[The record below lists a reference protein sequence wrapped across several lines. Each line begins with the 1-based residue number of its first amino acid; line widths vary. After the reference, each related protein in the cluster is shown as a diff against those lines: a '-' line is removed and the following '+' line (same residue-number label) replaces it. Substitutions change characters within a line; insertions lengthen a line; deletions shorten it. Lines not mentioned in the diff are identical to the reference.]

1 MKARKEVPHL
11 VISANAGG
19 MLIDLPD
26 SAVSVSVYDMSS
38 PDPIKSFILDEESR
52 SLRIDGQVDYR
63 IVWVDKDGVSNTSIL
78 RARFL
83 LGKTYIDLNDIIN
96 TDDETWADIVK
107 NRDWFKSQGV
117 LSEIK
122 YFKASDSYRWVC
134 LDDLVNGSAEKFK
147 NFINEVKLMRLKKPI
162 KRDKNEST
170 GDTTVNN

>member
-63 IVWVDKDGVSNTSIL
+63 IVWVDKEGKINTSVF

-83 LGKTYIDLNDIIN
+83 LGKAYIDLNDIIN
-96 TDDETWADIVK
+96 TDDEVWNDIVK
-107 NRDWFKSQGV
+107 NRDSLKAQGL

-122 YFKASDSYRWVC
+122 YFKATDAHKWVC
-134 LDDLVNGSAEKFK
+134 IDDLVNGSADKFK
-147 NFINEVKLMRLKKPI
+147 NFINNMKRLRMKKPVKI
-162 KRDKNEST
+162 NNHESA
-170 GDTTVNN
+170 GDTSINS